1 MEERDEE
8 KDGIFG
14 VLGERQVGV
23 VEKWAKDIKSRKAN
37 GFQAEKVIGCD
48 DPEDKVYNTGQRSTM
63 CEKYYN
69 LFNLFYLVDEFFL
82 CNY

>member
-14 VLGERQVGV
+14 VLGEKQVGV
-23 VEKWAKDIKSRKAN
+23 VGMEELVGRTRKAN

-48 DPEDKVYNTGQRSTM
+48 DPEDKVYNTGQQSLM
-63 CEKYYN
+63 WNKYYN
-69 LFNLFYLVDEFFL
+69 FRFQYRI
-82 CNY
+82 

>member
-23 VEKWAKDIKSRKAN
+23 VEKWAKDIKTRKAN
-37 GFQAEKVIGCD
+37 GKQEEKVIGSL
-48 DPEDKVYNTGQRSTM
+48 DPEDKVYNRGKKSRQ
-63 CEKYYN
+63 ENKYYN
-69 LFNLFYLVDEFFL
+69 FV
-82 CNY
+82 